1 MFLERKF
8 MTAGER
14 DAAAGSGAGPG
25 PRPALPA
32 PIDDVVRNLERVLAA
47 ERGIGH
53 VLPDFGLSRS
63 GQWSVEGVLAHAAAE
78 LRETLP
84 RYEARLLLDDLET
97 DVDGEC
103 RPLVLVLGR
112 IAGARV
118 TLAIDPVRRRVHAV
132 ELG

>member
-8 MTAGER
+8 MSPSER
-14 DAAAGSGAGPG
+14 SAVIDAAARTG
-25 PRPALPA
+25 LPA
-32 PIDDVVRNLERVLAA
+32 SVQAVVHNLERVLSA

-53 VLPDFGLSRS
+53 VLPDYGLSRS
-63 GQWSVEGVLAHAAAE
+63 GHWSIEGLLIHATAQ

-84 RYEARLLLDDLET
+84 RYEPRLAIDEIETDLDD
-97 DVDGEC
+97 DG

-118 TLAIDPVRRRVHAV
+118 TIAIDPLHRRVHAV
-132 ELG
+132 QLS

>member
-8 MTAGER
+8 MSPSER
-14 DAAAGSGAGPG
+14 RAVTEAAARTG
-25 PRPALPA
+25 LPA
-32 PIDDVVRNLERVLAA
+32 PVQAVVHNLERVLSA

-53 VLPDFGLSRS
+53 VLPDYGLSRS
-63 GQWSVEGVLAHAAAE
+63 GHWSVEGLLTHATAQ

-84 RYEARLLLDDLET
+84 RYEPRLAIDDIETDLDD
-97 DVDGEC
+97 DG

-118 TLAIDPVRRRVHAV
+118 TIAIDPLHRRVHAV
-132 ELG
+132 HLA

>member
-8 MTAGER
+8 MNPSER
-14 DAAAGSGAGPG
+14 GAVIDAAARSG
-25 PRPALPA
+25 LPA
-32 PIDDVVRNLERVLAA
+32 PVQAVVHNLERVLSA

-53 VLPDFGLSRS
+53 VLPDYGLSRS
-63 GQWSVEGVLAHAAAE
+63 GHWSVEGLLAHASAQ

-84 RYEARLLLDDLET
+84 RYEPRLAIDEIETDLDD
-97 DVDGEC
+97 DG

-118 TLAIDPVRRRVHAV
+118 TIAIDPLRRRVHAV
-132 ELG
+132 QLP

>member
-8 MTAGER
+8 MSPSER
-14 DAAAGSGAGPG
+14 SAVIDAAARTG
-25 PRPALPA
+25 LPA
-32 PIDDVVRNLERVLAA
+32 PVQAVIHNLERVLSA

-53 VLPDFGLSRS
+53 VLPDYGLSRS
-63 GQWSVEGVLAHAAAE
+63 GHWSIEGLLIHATAQ

-84 RYEARLLLDDLET
+84 RYEPRLAIDEIETDLDD
-97 DVDGEC
+97 DG

-118 TLAIDPVRRRVHAV
+118 TIAIDPLHRRVHSV
-132 ELG
+132 QLG